1 MAEPRPDLAEVFPGS
16 SEMAA
21 RMRAHDWSKT
31 PLGDPRSWPEG
42 LKIPLRM
49 LLTSRFEMWLGW
61 GEELNFFYNDSYI
74 PTLGLKHPAMLGRPF
89 REVWAE
95 VYEDVA
101 DQVARVR
108 AGEATWNDAL
118 LLLLERSGFPEET
131 YHSFSYSPLFGP
143 TGAVDGLLCVVTEVT
158 ERVIAERRLGS
169 LRMLGMELVGTT
181 TDEAVCA
188 AARTVLGANPRDFPF
203 ALIYL
208 RGEKGWRGV
217 ACSQAA
223 GPLVS
228 HPWPLDAPLESRAAP
243 WRLLDLPVD
252 LPRPTGAWEVPPA
265 RALLVPIPGAS
276 EEGPAGHL
284 VLGLNPYLRSDTD
297 VTDLARLLAGQISGA
312 LANVAALAEERRRAD
327 RIWSHS
333 RDLLVTVTADGIFRS
348 VSPSWTRILGHAP
361 DQVVGRNFAEFMPPE
376 DVPGS
381 ASALRRA
388 VAGEDLTA
396 FENRFRTADG
406 GLRWISWHTAREGGL
421 VFGYGR
427 DITEQKANAE
437 ALLHAEEA
445 LRHAQKMEAV
455 GQLTGGIAH
464 DFNNLLTGITGS
476 LDMIRRRRARDAGA
490 DVGTY
495 LSIIG
500 ASADRAASLTQRL
513 LAFSRRQSLD
523 PRPVDVMALV
533 RGMENLIRKS
543 IGELITLELQAPAD
557 LWPATCDP
565 NQLESAILNL
575 AINARDAMPHGGQLA
590 IAATNMPVEEAQ
602 CRRYRLAQP
611 GDYVL
616 VAVSDTGHGMS
627 AETMAKAFD
636 PFFTTKPLGKGT
648 GLGLSMI
655 YGFTQQSGGSTC
667 IESAPGAGTKM
678 MLLLPRSDSPAEQ
691 APSDSPGL
699 TLRHAGQTARVLV
712 VEDEAAVRALVVE
725 ALAEVGYGVMEA
737 ADGPSALA
745 VLESGAVI
753 DLLVTDV
760 GLPGMNGRQ
769 LADAG
774 RARRPG
780 LKVLFVT
787 GYAHEL
793 DLGQADRRPG
803 TELLTK
809 PFELDTLLARVEAMT
824 AAPSVRMVRAGQA

>member
-1 MAEPRPDLAEVFPGS
+1 
-16 SEMAA
+16 MAA
-21 RMRAHDWSKT
+21 RMRAHDWAAT
-31 PLGDPRSWPEG
+31 ALGDPRHWPDG

-61 GEELNFFYNDSYI
+61 GEDLTFFYNDSYI
-74 PTLGLKHPAMLGRPF
+74 PTLGLKHPVMLGRPF

-101 DQVARVR
+101 DQVRRVR
-108 AGEATWNDAL
+108 AGEATWNDSL

-131 YHSFSYSPLFGP
+131 YHSFSYSPLFGASG
-143 TGAVDGLLCVVTEVT
+143 TVDGLLCVVSEVT

-169 LRMLGMELVGTT
+169 LRMLGMELVGATT
-181 TDEAVCA
+181 QEAVCA

-203 ALIYL
+203 ALIFL
-208 RGEKGWRGV
+208 RGDDDWRGV
-217 ACSQAA
+217 ACAEAA
-223 GPLVS
+223 VPLLD
-228 HPWPLDAPLESRAAP
+228 HPWPLEGQGTP
-243 WRLLDLPVD
+243 WRIIDLPPG
-252 LPRPTGAWEVPPA
+252 LPRPKGAWDIPPS
-265 RALLVPIPGAS
+265 RALLVSIAGAS
-276 EEGPAGHL
+276 EEGPVGHL

-297 VTDLARLLAGQISGA
+297 VTDLARLLAGQIGGA
-312 LANVAALAEERRRAD
+312 LANVAALAAERRRAD

-348 VSPSWTRILGHAP
+348 VSPSWARILGHAP
-361 DQVVGRNFAEFMPPE
+361 EHVVGRNFAEFMPAE

-388 VAGEDLTA
+388 ASGQDLTA
-396 FENRFRTADG
+396 FENRFRTAEG
-406 GLRWISWHTAREGGL
+406 EMRWISWHTAREDGL
-421 VFGYGR
+421 VYGYGR

-437 ALLHAEEA
+437 ALLNAEEA

-476 LDMIRRRRARDAGA
+476 LDMIRRRRDRDAGA
-490 DVGTY
+490 NIDTY

-513 LAFSRRQSLD
+513 LAFSRRQALD
-523 PRPVDVMALV
+523 PRPVDVMGLV
-533 RGMENLIRKS
+533 RGMEALIRKS
-543 IGELITLELQAPAD
+543 IGELITLDLKAPAD

-575 AINARDAMPHGGQLA
+575 AINARDAMPHGGHLA
-590 IAATNMPVEEAQ
+590 IAAGNIRVEAAQ

-611 GDYVL
+611 GDYVFI
-616 VAVSDTGHGMS
+616 AVSDTGHGMS
-627 AETMAKAFD
+627 ADTMAKAFD

-678 MLLLPRSDSPAEQ
+678 MLFLPRSLAPAQ
-691 APSDSPGL
+691 AGEADVPALAPRNGGHS
-699 TLRHAGQTARVLV
+699 AQVLV
-712 VEDEAAVRALVVE
+712 VEDEAAVRSLVVE
-725 ALAEVGYGVMEA
+725 ALGEVGYGVMEA

-745 VLESGAVI
+745 LLKSDAAI
-753 DLLVTDV
+753 DLVVTDV

-769 LADAG
+769 LVDAG
-774 RARRPG
+774 RALRPG

-787 GYAHEL
+787 GYAHEV
-793 DLGQADRRPG
+793 DLGQGERGPG

-809 PFELDTLLARVEAMT
+809 PFELDVLLARVEAMIAESPARGSGT
-824 AAPSVRMVRAGQA
+824 AGG

>member
-1 MAEPRPDLAEVFPGS
+1 
-16 SEMAA
+16 MAA
-21 RMRAHDWSKT
+21 RMRAHDWAAT
-31 PLGDPRSWPEG
+31 ALGDPRRWPDG

-61 GEELNFFYNDSYI
+61 GEDLCFFYNDSYI
-74 PTLGLKHPAMLGRPF
+74 PTLGLKHPTMLGRPF

-108 AGEATWNDAL
+108 DGEATWNDAL

-143 TGAVDGLLCVVTEVT
+143 AGAVDGLLCVVTEVT

-169 LRMLGMELVGTT
+169 LRMLGMELVGATT
-181 TDEAVCA
+181 QEAVCD

-203 ALIYL
+203 ALIFL
-208 RGEKGWRGV
+208 RTEEGWRGV
-217 ACSQAA
+217 ACAEAA
-223 GPLVS
+223 EPLLH
-228 HPWPLDAPLESRAAP
+228 HPWPLEGLAAP
-243 WRLLDLPVD
+243 WRIIDLPAD
-252 LPRPTGAWEVPPA
+252 LPRPGGAWDIAPT
-265 RALLVPIPGAS
+265 RALVVSIAGAS
-276 EEGPAGHL
+276 EEGVAGHL
-284 VLGLNPYLRSDTD
+284 VLGLNPYLRSDMD
-297 VTDLARLLAGQISGA
+297 VIDLGRLLAGQISGA
-312 LANVAALAEERRRAD
+312 LANVAALTAERRRAD

-333 RDLLVTVTADGIFRS
+333 RDLLVTITADGIFRS
-348 VSPSWTRILGHAP
+348 VSPSWSRILGHAP
-361 DQVVGRNFAEFMPPE
+361 EVVVGRSFSQFMLPE

-381 ASALRRA
+381 ASALQRA
-388 VAGEDLTA
+388 AGGEDLTA
-396 FENRFRTADG
+396 FENRFLAVDG
-406 GLRWISWHTAREGGL
+406 TLRWISWHTAREDGL
-421 VFGYGR
+421 VYGYGR

-437 ALLHAEEA
+437 ALLHAEDA

-476 LDMIRRRRARDAGA
+476 LDMIRRRRERDAGA
-490 DVGTY
+490 DIATY
-495 LSIIG
+495 LGIIG

-513 LAFSRRQSLD
+513 LAFSRRQALD
-523 PRPVDVMALV
+523 PRPVEVMALV
-533 RGMENLIRKS
+533 RGMEALIRRS
-543 IGELITLELQAPAD
+543 IGELITLDLQAPDD

-575 AINARDAMPHGGQLA
+575 AINARDAMPQGGHMSISA
-590 IAATNMPVEEAQ
+590 GNMRVEAEQ

-611 GDYVL
+611 GDYVAI
-616 VAVSDTGHGMS
+616 AVSDTGHGMS
-627 AETMAKAFD
+627 AQTMAKAFD

-655 YGFTQQSGGSTC
+655 YGFAQQSGGSTC

-678 MLLLPRSDSPAEQ
+678 MLFLPRSLIPARADPAEP
-691 APSDSPGL
+691 ALSPRNGG
-699 TLRHAGQTARVLV
+699 HTARVLV
-712 VEDEAAVRALVVE
+712 VEDEPAVRSLVVE
-725 ALAEVGYGVMEA
+725 ALSEVGYRVMEA

-745 VLESGAVI
+745 ILKSESAI
-753 DLLVTDV
+753 DLMVTDV
-760 GLPGMNGRQ
+760 GLPGMHGRQ
-769 LADAG
+769 LADEG
-774 RARRPG
+774 RVLWPG

-793 DLGQADRRPG
+793 DLGQGARNPG

-809 PFELDTLLARVEAMT
+809 PFELPVLLDRVESMIADP
-824 AAPSVRMVRAGQA
+824 AGAPADGRPVRAAGRSGTGLS